1 MPLPLSELRAN
12 AYMLGEKGYGISS
25 ISFSPSQELE
35 GVPAVGQ
42 HGYHG
47 VVVDVNKDDAAAYRH
62 LRVAISEGRVSCYN
76 YPPLLEELESLRW
89 NIRGRLVE
97 APLGRREVAD
107 ALAAVSL
114 TLGQMKVGH
123 ISISSPS
130 PDGNPLLE
138 SPVQFEPFMMG
149 EGRSDEDA
157 EWLAF

>member
-1 MPLPLSELRAN
+1 LRI
-12 AYMLGEKGYGISS
+12 YPKYILYG
-25 ISFSPSQELE
+25 
-35 GVPAVGQ
+35 GG
-42 HGYHG
+42 GD
-47 VVVDVNKDDAAAYRH
+47 VDKDDAAAYRH